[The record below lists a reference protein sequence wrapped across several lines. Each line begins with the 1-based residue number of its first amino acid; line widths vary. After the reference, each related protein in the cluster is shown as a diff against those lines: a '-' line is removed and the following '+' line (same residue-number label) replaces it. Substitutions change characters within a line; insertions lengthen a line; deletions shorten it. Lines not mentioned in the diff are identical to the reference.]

1 MTDYA
6 LPPPLAAKL
15 EKVRP
20 LPEQN
25 LISAVMCR
33 AIVDIFPE
41 ISFSNSYMVNPTKR
55 RRITRA
61 SSNLHRQINVIGK
74 EALRWLYSESTK
86 PFSFLW
92 CREALNL
99 NPVSV
104 RRSIDRS
111 LEACMAKKKGG
122 KKGGKGGKGC

>member
-6 LPPPLAAKL
+6 LPRPLAAKL

-33 AIVDIFPE
+33 AIVDLFPD
-41 ISFSNSYMVNPTKR
+41 ISFSNTYMVNPTRR

-61 SSNLHRQINVIGK
+61 GSNLYRHINVVGK

-92 CREALNL
+92 CCEALNL
-99 NPVSV
+99 SPVGV
-104 RRSIDRS
+104 RKSIDRS
-111 LEACMAKKKGG
+111 LEECMAKKKGG

>member
-6 LPPPLAAKL
+6 LPCPLAAKL
-15 EKVRP
+15 ERVRP

-25 LISAVMCR
+25 LISAVVCR
-33 AIVDIFPE
+33 AIVDLFPD
-41 ISFSNSYMVNPTKR
+41 ISFSNTYMVNPTRR

-61 SSNLHRQINVIGK
+61 GSNLYRHINVVGK

-92 CREALNL
+92 CCEALNL
-99 NPVSV
+99 SSV
-104 RRSIDRS
+104 GVRKSIDRS
-111 LEACMAKKKGG
+111 LAALVSTNQPQSDG
-122 KKGGKGGKGC
+122 KNG